1 MADPVTL
8 SLIAA
13 SSLLSAG
20 SQVQAGK
27 QAVKE
32 AEITAQTQELGA
44 SQREVDRKERLATA
58 MATAN
63 ANAGASGIAAFEGSP
78 LTILQQSIEAEQTAT
93 ERDAFNTRIGALTT
107 RARGKSA
114 QQQANLG
121 AFTSLLSS
129 GADIAQLTPA

>member
-1 MADPVTL
+1 MADPVTAT
-8 SLIAA
+8 IVAT
-13 SSLLSAG
+13 SLLSAG
-20 SQVQAGK
+20 TQVQAGR

-32 AEITAQTQELGA
+32 SELTAQTQELAA

-114 QQQANLG
+114 QSQARLSAAG
-121 AFTSLLSS
+121 SLLQGGSN
-129 GADIAQLTPA
+129 IAQLA

>member
-1 MADPVTL
+1 MADPVTAT
-8 SLIAA
+8 IAA
-13 SSLLSAG
+13 TSLLSAG
-20 SQVQAGK
+20 TQIQAGR

-32 AEITAQTQELGA
+32 SELTAQTQELAA

-93 ERDAFNTRIGALTT
+93 ERDAFNARIGALTT

-114 QQQANLG
+114 QSQARLSAAG
-121 AFTSLLSS
+121 SLLQGGS
-129 GADIAQLTPA
+129 DIAQLA

>member
-1 MADPVTL
+1 MADPVTAT
-8 SLIAA
+8 IVAT
-13 SSLLSAG
+13 SLLSAG
-20 SQVQAGK
+20 TQVQAGR

-32 AEITAQTQELGA
+32 SELTAQTQELAA

-78 LTILQQSIEAEQTAT
+78 LTILQQSIEAEQTGT

-114 QQQANLG
+114 QSQARLSAAG
-121 AFTSLLSS
+121 SLLQGGSN
-129 GADIAQLTPA
+129 IAQLA

>member
-1 MADPVTL
+1 MADPVTAT
-8 SLIAA
+8 IAA
-13 SSLLSAG
+13 TSLLSAG
-20 SQVQAGK
+20 TQIQAGR

-32 AEITAQTQELGA
+32 SELTAQTQELAA

-114 QQQANLG
+114 QSQARLSAAG
-121 AFTSLLSS
+121 SLLQGGSN
-129 GADIAQLTPA
+129 IAQLA

>member
-1 MADPVTL
+1 MASVA
-8 SLIAA
+8 LIAA
-13 SSLLSAG
+13 TTLLTVG
-20 SQVQAGK
+20 SKVQAGK

-32 AEITAQTQELGA
+32 AEITAQTQELA
-44 SQREVDRKERLATA
+44 ATQREVDRKERLATA

-107 RARGKSA
+107 RARGQSA
-114 QQQANLG
+114 QSQARLSAAG
-121 AFTSLLSS
+121 SLLQGGSN
-129 GADIAQLTPA
+129 IAQLA

>member
-1 MADPVTL
+1 MASVA
-8 SLIAA
+8 LIAA
-13 SSLLSAG
+13 TTLLTVG
-20 SQVQAGK
+20 SKVQAGK

-32 AEITAQTQELGA
+32 AEITAQTQELA
-44 SQREVDRKERLATA
+44 ATQREVDRKERLATA

-107 RARGKSA
+107 RARAKS
-114 QQQANLG
+114 QQGQANLG
-121 AFTSLLSS
+121 AATSLLQTASNQ
-129 GADIAQLTPA
+129 AQLTPE